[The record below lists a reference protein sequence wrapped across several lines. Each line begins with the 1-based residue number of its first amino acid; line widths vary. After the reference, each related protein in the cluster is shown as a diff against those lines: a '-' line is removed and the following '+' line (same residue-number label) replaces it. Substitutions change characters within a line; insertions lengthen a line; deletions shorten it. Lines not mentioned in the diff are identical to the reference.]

1 MSKSG
6 GNQPSTRLAVSG
18 PNRYNPRMHAIDAE
32 RRLYQ
37 LWGEIRDLGAAG
49 DILEW
54 DQETNMPAAGLEARG
69 KAVATLAGLKHRA
82 LTSPELS
89 DVIDSCGEAGAEG
102 SALAAQVRCAR
113 HKVDRAAKVPRALT
127 EEIAEARVTGLE
139 TWRRA
144 REAADFSLFRPQ
156 LERLVELKRQQAAA
170 IEPDGNAYDALLHG
184 FEPGITEA
192 ELEPLFTELR
202 HALMPLVRSVVEN
215 GVEVDETPAEGDFPA
230 DRQRSFGC
238 FLAEAIGFDFDAG
251 RLDEATHPFCVGIS
265 TGDVRMTWRYD
276 TGDFRPAVYGI
287 MHESGHGLY
296 EQGLPARRERTPAG
310 EAVSLGVHESQSRLW
325 ENHVGRSRGFWRW
338 ALPHYRK
345 AFPGA
350 PDSDV
355 DRIWS
360 LLHTVKPSLIRVEAD
375 EATYNLHIVA
385 RFELERAIFSGGL
398 EVRDLPAAWDDLYH
412 ELLGIRPPNV
422 ALGLLQDIHWSQ
434 GLFGYFPTYTLGTM
448 AAAQLFAA
456 AERDLGDL
464 EAAFAEGAFAPLLAW
479 LREHLHAHASRYQAS
494 ELIERATGKPLAAD
508 DLLTY
513 LRRTAQEVY
522 GEGGTARG
530 G

>member
-1 MSKSG
+1 M
-6 GNQPSTRLAVSG
+6 NAT
-18 PNRYNPRMHAIDAE
+18 NAE

-49 DILEW
+49 DVLEW
-54 DQETNMPAAGLEARG
+54 DQETNMPAAGVEARG

-82 LTSPELS
+82 LTSPELR
-89 DVIDSCGEAGAEG
+89 DVIDACAEAAPDG

-113 HKVDRAAKVPRALT
+113 HRVDRAVKVPRALMK
-127 EEIAEARVTGLE
+127 EIAEARVTGLE

-144 REAADFSLFRPQ
+144 REAADFSLFRAQ

-170 IEPDGNAYDALLHG
+170 IEPGGNAYDALLNG

-192 ELEPLFTELR
+192 ELEPLFTELKR
-202 HALMPLVRSVVEN
+202 ALTPLVSSAARS
-215 GVEVDETPAEGDFPA
+215 GVAVDETPAEGDFPA

-238 FLAEAIGFDFDAG
+238 FLAETIGFDFDSG
-251 RLDEATHPFCVGIS
+251 RLDEATHPFCIGIS

-276 TGDFRPAVYGI
+276 TRDFRPAVYGI

-296 EQGLPARRERTPAG
+296 EQGLPAELERTPAG

-338 ALPHYRK
+338 ALPHYRR

-355 DRIWS
+355 DRIWA

-385 RFELERAIFSGGL
+385 RFEIERAIFSGDL
-398 EVRDLPAAWDDLYH
+398 EVADLPAAWDDLYE
-412 ELLGIRPPNV
+412 ELLGIRPPSV
-422 ALGLLQDIHWSQ
+422 AEGLLQDIHWSQ
-434 GLFGYFPTYTLGTM
+434 GMFGYFPTYTLGTM

-464 EAAFAEGAFAPLLAW
+464 EGAFAEGTFAPLLTW
-479 LREHLHAHASRYQAS
+479 LRKHVHAHASRYQAP
-494 ELIERATGKPLAAD
+494 ELIERATGKPLATG
-508 DLLTY
+508 DLLAY
-513 LRRTAQEVY
+513 LRRTAGEVY
-522 GEGGTARG
+522 GDAGTSVG
-530 G
+530 